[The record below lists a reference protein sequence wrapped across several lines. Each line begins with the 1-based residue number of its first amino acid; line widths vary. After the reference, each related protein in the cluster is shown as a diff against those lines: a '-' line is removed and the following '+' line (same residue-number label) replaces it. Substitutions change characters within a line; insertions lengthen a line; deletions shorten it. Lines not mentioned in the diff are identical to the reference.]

1 MKLFKPDDGRWGAPI
16 RGKYE
21 MFDMED
27 GSNLYRIRAIR
38 DIPLWG
44 VKAGDFGG
52 LIESECNLLTFG
64 DAWIGKDAKVTGNAR
79 IHFGHVNGTSHVFG
93 DVLLRRGIIT
103 DSIVCGDADIDGD
116 FLFLNSNIINGE
128 FLGAGTMV
136 DSALENVSLVPLHY
150 DAFALDNVHVVS
162 KEPFRAQGKQ
172 IWSDVS
178 LNVNGGQVTQ
188 ALEMR
193 DSELN
198 IELFQIFQ
206 KTEIAYISANNLSL
220 RLTTGRHYASLDPIE
235 EVIVM
240 KGLSKTEPLTIT
252 ADYVTVY
259 SSIIEGN
266 LSLAGILHIEDST
279 ILDYASID
287 YFGLLENV
295 KVSELAL
302 LKSIGRNYTSL
313 KDTEITGDAVYKML

>member
-52 LIESECNLLTFG
+52 LIESESNLLTFG

-79 IHFGHVNGTSHVFG
+79 INFGHVNGRSHVFG
-93 DVLLRRGIIT
+93 DALLKRGIIT
-103 DSIVCGDADIDGD
+103 DSIVCGNADIDGD
-116 FLFLNSNIINGE
+116 FLFLNSKITNGE

-136 DSALENVSLVPLHY
+136 DSVLENVSLVPLHY
-150 DAFALDNVHVVS
+150 DAFAFNNVHVIS
-162 KEPFRAQGKQ
+162 KEPFSAQGKQ

-178 LNVNGGQVTQ
+178 LNVNSGKVTQ

-206 KTEIAYISANNLSL
+206 KTEIAYLSANNLSL

-240 KGLSKTEPLTIT
+240 KGFCFSEPLTIT

-266 LSLAGILHIEDST
+266 ISLAGILHIENST
-279 ILDYASID
+279 IQDYASID
-287 YFGLLENV
+287 YFGLLEKV
-295 KVSELAL
+295 KMSEIASLT
-302 LKSIGRNYTSL
+302 SIGRRYTSV
-313 KDTEITGDAVYKML
+313 KEIELTGDAVYQM